1 MQKILVWAG
10 LLALLQLG
18 SAYKVVCYFTN
29 WSQYRPSPTAYFPN
43 NVDPNLCTHIIYAF
57 ASMENHKIVPYE
69 VNDEELYQQVIA
81 LKKQNPDLLIL
92 LAIGGWNFG
101 VQKFTAMASSATN
114 RQIFIE
120 SVIDHLRKFGF
131 DGLDLDWEY
140 PGSEERGSP
149 PEDKQRFTVLIE
161 ELLAAFEKEGE
172 ETKRPRL
179 LITAAVSAGRG
190 TIDNAY
196 EISKIGMLLDFIS
209 VMTYD
214 FHGDWD
220 RQTGH
225 NSPLHK
231 GQADYGD
238 NEYFNCEYAMNY
250 WKKKGAPAEKL
261 IMGFPTY
268 GRSFTLSGS
277 NTNVGAPIAG
287 AGSPGPYTEEAG
299 YWAYFEICTF
309 LSGATVVWMDDQK
322 VPYAYKGNQWVGYDT
337 VDSYAYKVEF
347 VKQGG
352 FGGGMVWA
360 IDLDDYL
367 GTFCNQGKYP
377 LISKLKE
384 ALTGTDPPIPPTPPT
399 SSPGEDTT
407 THTTTTTTT
416 TTTQATTHDSSVD
429 PNFCSSLSDGIYV
442 NPLDHN
448 KFYMCH
454 QHYTYPMNCGSGL
467 VFDENCKCCAW
478 PLSQ

>member
-1 MQKILVWAG
+1 MFFI
-10 LLALLQLG
+10 LG
-18 SAYKVVCYFTN
+18 SAYKLVCYFTN
-29 WSQYRPSPTAYFPN
+29 WSQYRPSPTDYFPN

-69 VNDEELYQQVIA
+69 QNDEQLYQQVIA

-101 VQKFTAMASSATN
+101 VQKFTAMSSSAVN

-120 SVIDHLRKFGF
+120 SVINHLRKFGF

-140 PGSEERGSP
+140 PGSEERVNLFP
-149 PEDKQRFTVLIE
+149 LFK

-172 ETKRPRL
+172 ESKRPRL
-179 LITAAVSAGRG
+179 LVTAAVSAGKG
-190 TIDNAY
+190 TIDDAY
-196 EISKIGMLLDFIS
+196 EISKIGKLLDFIS

-277 NTNVGAPIAG
+277 KTQILEPPLLGLG
-287 AGSPGPYTEEAG
+287 LLGLTLKRLDTGHTSR
-299 YWAYFEICTF
+299 F
-309 LSGATVVWMDDQK
+309 
-322 VPYAYKGNQWVGYDT
+322 VP
-337 VDSYAYKVEF
+337 
-347 VKQGG
+347 
-352 FGGGMVWA
+352 
-360 IDLDDYL
+360 
-367 GTFCNQGKYP
+367 
-377 LISKLKE
+377 
-384 ALTGTDPPIPPTPPT
+384 
-399 SSPGEDTT
+399 
-407 THTTTTTTT
+407 
-416 TTTQATTHDSSVD
+416 
-429 PNFCSSLSDGIYV
+429 SSLE
-442 NPLDHN
+442 
-448 KFYMCH
+448 
-454 QHYTYPMNCGSGL
+454 QQWCGWMTRRFHMHTRATSGL
-467 VFDENCKCCAW
+467 DMT
-478 PLSQ
+478 L